1 MALGRMQERKHS
13 AVCTGQRPK
22 CHESQAVQSHGLQKS
37 VSVALQVGGQRLMQ
51 KLAVECF
58 SCKAANGFTQR
69 LIKASRINFS
79 DGRSEFTIVIAS
91 L

>member
-1 MALGRMQERKHS
+1 MVFKNL
-13 AVCTGQRPK
+13 
-22 CHESQAVQSHGLQKS
+22 